1 MKSGIISFLFSAW
14 RLVITTNLSRLF
26 LKLRETV
33 TSFAQDQRALQ
44 HGKSYKVVEPVY
56 INTSLSQPSEA
67 MALLA
72 VKALERTCRVI
83 DVSLD

>member
-1 MKSGIISFLFSAW
+1 MMDHHRI
-14 RLVITTNLSRLF
+14 
-26 LKLRETV
+26 
-33 TSFAQDQRALQ
+33 Q
-44 HGKSYKVVEPVY
+44 HPTFEPGF

-72 VKALERTCRVI
+72 VKALKRTCRVI